1 MSNMRK
7 SFLVFCFSCFSVI
20 LLGQAPGM
28 IADSATVRLTRQ
40 LALYPHEK
48 IHVQTDKPCYLS
60 GERVWFRAHVVDAMD
75 NRPSILSRYVYV
87 ELIDPFNEL
96 VERVKIRPDS
106 TGVYASYL
114 DLKEELPEGEYT
126 LRAYTRYTRNR
137 GEEALT
143 RKTIRVMDPYSLQ
156 VEVVPDFT
164 VRENG
169 LDVSFHFVN
178 RASGDTIVPES
189 VMARLPGEPAR
200 IIRSSNE
207 TVFNWSFP
215 ARQVKDARALLLEI
229 VRDGR
234 RYSRYYPIP
243 HAAGDIDVTFHP
255 EGGYLVPGQVCQVA
269 FKAMNPSGLGEDV
282 SGVLYNSRDEQVTT
296 FASRLMG
303 MGTFSFLPVADE
315 TYHAVCE
322 TKGGLVKRVE
332 LPIPEPGSRVISAR
346 HARERVVVSLLEG
359 PTAPGG
365 PVSLLLHNK
374 GIVLYHEPWQPGRGS
389 YSFPTSL
396 LPSGVSSFL
405 LLDEHLD
412 ILSERMVFHL
422 NEDDFS
428 WVTASDSS
436 PSHERRELVSLK
448 LRLDNIVDTASHD
461 NMAISVVD
469 ASAVPVDTACDL
481 VSTLLLASELKGHV
495 ESPARYFSGGQLETA
510 ALDAL
515 MMTQGW
521 RRYDIPRVL
530 KGEIETPG
538 ILPERFQE
546 VSGTTEAML
555 LSKVEGGSVSLYAM
569 LDTLYSIESTTADKE
584 GRFLFSVEY
593 PEGTKITVQSLTAK
607 GWKSN
612 FLEIDTVTYPDLTLA
627 ALPSRG
633 TPVAREKVAVEVGF
647 DTDDYLRQANAEYSR
662 KHGIR
667 GVMLE
672 EVRVTAPAVK
682 PFKESAWYSPVFSS
696 PPMTS
701 EEIKKRKFS
710 NMLTVLLNT
719 PGVALTKGG
728 LTTTR
733 SDKPMLIVVDDV
745 PLPEFDVMN
754 MDVNDVDN
762 LFVIKDY
769 NSIFGDYPG
778 TSGALVIMTTVGSNE
793 KVKPLN
799 IRRFTPLGY
808 RPAAEFYAPRY
819 ETPEQV
825 NSPELDLRTTI
836 YWKPDVHFSLEG
848 EAVVEFYAADTPTV
862 YRVVGEGVTG
872 SGKIISFTQEITIEG
887 GIK

>member
-1 MSNMRK
+1 MRK
-7 SFLVFCFSCFSVI
+7 TFLVFCFSCFSVI
-20 LLGQAPGM
+20 LLGQTPDL

-40 LALYPHEK
+40 LGLFPHEK

-60 GERVWFRAHVVDAMD
+60 GERAWFRVHVMDAMD
-75 NRPSILSRYVYV
+75 NRPSLLSRYVYV

-114 DLKEELPEGEYT
+114 DLEEELPEGEYT

-137 GEEALT
+137 GEEAFT

-156 VEVVPDFT
+156 VEIVPDFT
-164 VRENG
+164 VHENG

-178 RASGDTIVPES
+178 RGSGDTIVPES
-189 VMARLPGEPAR
+189 VMARLPGESAKV
-200 IIRSSNE
+200 IRSNNG
-207 TVFNWSFP
+207 TGFNWSFP

-243 HAAGDIDVTFHP
+243 YTVDDIDITFHP
-255 EGGYLVPGQVCQVA
+255 EGGYLVPGQGCHMA
-269 FKAMNPSGLGEDV
+269 FKAMNPSGLGEDIT
-282 SGVLYNSRDEQVTT
+282 GVVYNSREEQVTT
-296 FASRLMG
+296 FTSHLMG
-303 MGTFSFLPVADE
+303 MGAFSIFPVAGE
-315 TYHAVCE
+315 TYYAVCE

-332 LPIPEPGSRVISAR
+332 LPIPEPRSRVISAR
-346 HARERVVVSLLEG
+346 HVREQVVVSLLEG
-359 PTAPGG
+359 PTTPDG
-365 PVSLLLHNK
+365 PVSLLVHNK

-396 LPSGVSSFL
+396 LPSGVSSIL

-412 ILSERMVFHL
+412 ILSERMIFHL

-428 WVTASDSS
+428 RVTASDPC
-436 PSHERRELVSLK
+436 PSHKRRELVSLK
-448 LRLDNIVDTASHD
+448 LRLDNTGENTSHD

-469 ASAVPVDTACDL
+469 ANAVPADSACDL

-495 ESPARYFSGGQLETA
+495 ESPARYFSGGQLETT

-546 VSGTTEAML
+546 ISGTTEAMYL
-555 LSKVEGGSVSLYAM
+555 GKMEGGTVSLYAM
-569 LDTLYSIESTTADKE
+569 LDTLYSMESTTADKE

-593 PEGTKITVQSLTAK
+593 PEGTEITVQSLTGK
-607 GWKSN
+607 GRNSN
-612 FLEIDTVTYPDLTLA
+612 FLEMDTVAYPGLAFA

-633 TPVAREKVAVEVGF
+633 DPVVREKIATEEAGF
-647 DTDDYLRQANAEYSR
+647 DTDAYLRQANAEYSR

-667 GVMLE
+667 TVMLE

-682 PFKESAWYSPVFSS
+682 PFKESVWYSPAFSS
-696 PPMTS
+696 SPMTS

-710 NMLTVLLNT
+710 DMTTVLLNT
-719 PGVALTKGG
+719 PGVAIRKGA

-745 PLPEFDVMN
+745 VLLEFDVEN
-754 MDVNDVDN
+754 MDVNDIDN
-762 LFVIKDY
+762 MFVIKDY
-769 NSIFGDYPG
+769 NDVFGYYPG
-778 TSGALVIMTTVGSNE
+778 TSGALVIMTKVGSNE
-793 KVKPLN
+793 KVKPRN
-799 IRRFTPLGY
+799 ICRFKPLGY
-808 RPAAEFYAPRY
+808 RPTAEFYAPRY

-825 NSPELDLRTTI
+825 DSPEPDLRTTI
-836 YWKPDVHFSLEG
+836 YWKPDVHFSPEG
-848 EAVVEFYAADTPTV
+848 EAVVEFYAADTPTI

-887 GIK
+887 NIK